1 MRIGAY
7 GEVMLRLTPPE
18 YRTLEQTHS
27 LPDGFSR
34 NGRKYFRNPARIN
47 LSASLLTSTKKPFAG
62 DAGQSEFANLW
73 YQHRIYWSVHKSYRR
88 LFLLKLVLAFAPPM

>member
-27 LPDGFSR
+27 LRMDFTGTGVNILGNLAHF
-34 NGRKYFRNPARIN
+34 N
-47 LSASLLTSTKKPFAG
+47 LSASVIDES
-62 DAGQSEFANLW
+62 S
-73 YQHRIYWSVHKSYRR
+73 
-88 LFLLKLVLAFAPPM
+88 

>member
-27 LPDGFSR
+27 LRMDFTGTGVNILGNLAHF
-34 NGRKYFRNPARIN
+34 N
-47 LSASLLTSTKKPFAG
+47 LSASLLTKVPKNRLG
-62 DAGQSEFANLW
+62 DAAKSEFANLW
-73 YQHRIYWSVHKSYRR
+73 YQDRIYWSGTQSYRQ
-88 LFLLKLVLAFAPPM
+88 LFC

>member
-27 LPDGFSR
+27 LRMDFTGTGVNILGNLAHF
-34 NGRKYFRNPARIN
+34 N
-47 LSASLLTSTKKPFAG
+47 LSASLLTKVPKTVWVMRPKRICELMVSR
-62 DAGQSEFANLW
+62 QNLLVR
-73 YQHRIYWSVHKSYRR
+73 HTIISAVI
-88 LFLLKLVLAFAPPM
+88 LLKLVLALAPPM